1 MVIIDRT
8 NMFLNVKALEFIENF
23 VKSYKGEIND
33 NDFFSIF
40 ESHLDQ
46 DDVVKLIQKNISGTA
61 LEKAKT
67 VRTAHIGLD
76 SDPVRELLNSL
87 WNNKAL
93 RVEGRTFIKKL
104 AVHLKSAYKAED
116 VQNDPVTQ
124 RFQDLCTLFQLNEM
138 EANALMLSLLHGEGL
153 LERFFM
159 KGGRAPTRNASSS
172 KFWEMLSLYL
182 GLSIQKVRY
191 VFSES
196 QKLRRLRCTD
206 DDCDVPY
213 NIMIYMQ
220 GLSNEPL
227 SKHYFTKVS
236 EAPLPWT
243 FYGSLAEDHGEVL
256 KALIRN
262 RDTDKSFHVLLYGA
276 AGTGKTSFAHSLA
289 SELGM
294 NCYNIAQRD
303 LTNISGGG
311 VSPEFRLSAIGVCD
325 QQIGYGKDNL
335 IMIDESDRI
344 LTGGANGFFAM
355 LLGGSD
361 GDGNDSSNEGKGM
374 LNSLM
379 DSVKTPCI
387 WITNSSADRLPA
399 SSRRR
404 FDYSIKFDKLTLF
417 QRRMIFKNNIEAFKL
432 GHFFTEEQIE
442 HIANKYEVSAG
453 GITQALSN
461 LRALSPDAQKSSKII
476 SKLLDSHCKLLRIP
490 TGEKQLPAKDYSIE
504 GLNIKGPVQLPQ
516 IIEAVRN
523 FTTATEAG
531 PDSPRMNL
539 LLSGAPGTGKTEFVK
554 YLGSV
559 VNKKVVVR
567 MGSDLLGKYVG
578 QTEQRLRDAFEE
590 AESEKS
596 ILFFDEI
603 DGLLRSREMAG
614 QAWEV
619 TQVNEVL
626 HQMENFNGVF
636 IGSTNFNDNLD
647 AASIRRFT
655 FKLQFDYLDNVGK
668 QYFFEKMFKSLLT
681 DDEKTSLRLILNL
694 APGDFRTVRQSLYYL
709 GKDGQTNMERIKA
722 LEQETEAKQKKGLS
736 LKKIGF

>member
-1 MVIIDRT
+1 MIDRT
-8 NMFLNVKALEFIENF
+8 NMFLNAKALEFIENF
-23 VKSYKGEIND
+23 VRSYKGEIDD

-46 DDVVKLIQKNISGTA
+46 DDVVKLIQKNISSAA

-67 VRTAHIGLD
+67 ARSPRIELD
-76 SDPVRELLNSL
+76 TDPVREMLNCL

-93 RVEGRTFIKKL
+93 RTEGRTFIKKL
-104 AVHLKSAYKAED
+104 ALHLKNAYKPEEF
-116 VQNDPVTQ
+116 QKDPVIQ
-124 RFQDLCTLFQLNEM
+124 RFNDLCTLFQLNEM
-138 EANALMLSLLHGEGL
+138 EADALMLAILHGEGL

-159 KGGRAPTRNASSS
+159 KGCRTRANNASSS
-172 KFWEMLSLYL
+172 KYWEMLSLYL
-182 GLSIQKVRY
+182 GFSVQKVRFAY
-191 VFSES
+191 SES
-196 QKLRRLRCTD
+196 QKLRRLGCTD
-206 DDCDVPY
+206 NDCDVAY

-227 SKHYFTKVS
+227 SRHYFSKVS
-236 EAPLPWT
+236 ETPLPWT
-243 FYGSLAEDHGEVL
+243 FYGSLTEDHGAVL
-256 KALIRN
+256 KELIRN
-262 RDTDKSFHVLLYGA
+262 RDTSKSFHVLLYGA
-276 AGTGKTSFAHSLA
+276 PGTGKTSFTYSLA
-289 SELGM
+289 NELGM
-294 NCYNIAQRD
+294 SCYSIAQRD
-303 LTNISGGG
+303 LTNSTGGA

-325 QQIGYGKDNL
+325 QQIGHGKDNL
-335 IMIDESDRI
+335 IMIDEADRI

-355 LLGGSD
+355 LFGGGE
-361 GDGNDSSNEGKGM
+361 GDGNDSSHEGKGI
-374 LNSLM
+374 LNNLM
-379 DSVKTPCI
+379 DSVNTPCI
-387 WITNSSADRLPA
+387 WITNSAAERLPA

-417 QRRMIFKNNIEAFKL
+417 QRQMIFKNNIEAFKL
-432 GHFFTEEQIE
+432 GHLFTEEQIE
-442 HIANKYEVSAG
+442 QIANKYEVSAG

-490 TGEKQLPAKDYSIE
+490 TGEKQLPAKDYSLE

-523 FTTATEAG
+523 FITATEPG
-531 PDSPRMNL
+531 SDSPRMNL

-578 QTEQRLRDAFEE
+578 QTEQRIREAFEE
-590 AESEKS
+590 AEAEKS

-614 QAWEV
+614 HGWEV

-655 FKLQFDYLDNVGK
+655 FKLQFDTLDTVGK
-668 QYFFEKMFKSLLT
+668 QFFFEKMFKSGLT
-681 DDEKTSLRLILNL
+681 DDEKARLSLIPNL

-722 LEQETEAKQKKGLS
+722 LEQEVEAKQKKGVS